1 MIKLKYNDWN
11 CISIKKFDEI
21 SDILSSMKNF
31 NDDEAL
37 EININLLS
45 ILCDVSVDEIEDLPL
60 TEFSKLVKQTEFL
73 KEMPKVD
80 IKDSYVINGKKYV
93 LCANVSKMTTAQ
105 YIDYQTLIK
114 NADKNVK
121 ELLSVFLIPKGK
133 KYGEYDL
140 DEVINDIY
148 NYFPIADAR
157 AVSFFFTLV
166 LQSLTKATLIS
177 LERRTKKELK
187 KAKTK
192 EEKEKIEMLLGTIRL
207 SKDSIPNG
215 IGHIL

>member
-1 MIKLKYNDWN
+1 MKLKYNNWQS
-11 CISIKKFDEI
+11 ISIKKFDEI
-21 SDILSSMKNF
+21 SNILSSMN
-31 NDDEAL
+31 NVNEDEAL

-45 ILCDVSVDEIEDLPL
+45 VLCDVPVEEIEDLPL

-80 IKDSYVINGKKYV
+80 IKDNYIINGKKYV
-93 LCANVSKMTTAQ
+93 LLTNVQKMTTAQ
-105 YIDYQTLIK
+105 YIDYQTLVK

-140 DEVINDIY
+140 EEVMSDIY
-148 NYFPIADAR
+148 NYFPITDAR

-187 KAKTK
+187 KTKTK
-192 EEKEKIEMLLGTIRL
+192 EEKEKIEILLETIRL

>member
-1 MIKLKYNDWN
+1 MIKLKYNNWN
-11 CISIKKFDEI
+11 KISIKKFDEI
-21 SDILSSMKNF
+21 SNILSSIN
-31 NDDEAL
+31 NVNEDEAL

-45 ILCDVSVDEIEDLPL
+45 ILCDVSVEEIEDLPL

-80 IKDSYVINGKKYV
+80 IKDNYVINGKKYV

-105 YIDYQTLIK
+105 YIDYQTLVK

-140 DEVINDIY
+140 EEVMNDIY

-187 KAKTK
+187 KTKTK
-192 EEKEKIEMLLGTIRL
+192 EEKEKIEILLETIRL

>member
-1 MIKLKYNDWN
+1 MKLKYNKWED
-11 CISIKKFDEI
+11 ISIKKFDEI
-21 SDILSSMKNF
+21 SNILSSMN
-31 NDDEAL
+31 NVNEDEAL

-45 ILCDVSVDEIEDLPL
+45 VLCDVDAEEIEDLPL

-73 KEMPKVD
+73 KEMPKVE
-80 IKDSYVINGKKYV
+80 IKDNYVINGKKYV
-93 LCANVSKMTTAQ
+93 LFANVSKMTTAQ
-105 YIDYQTLIK
+105 YIDYQTLVK

-140 DEVINDIY
+140 EEVINDIY

-187 KAKTK
+187 KTKTK
-192 EEKEKIEMLLGTIRL
+192 EEKEKIEMLLETIRL